1 MGETTD
7 TPSNTMRN
15 GVVDLLGLGP
25 DYKHVSPARRALM
38 HGSQD
43 SRNAAV
49 KISLID
55 DEPMEVEMHDIQ
67 VDPTLARQAHP
78 NDANRFPVEQAR
90 STLDLSNTTRRP
102 LRAHH
107 NRRNNLRNSSR
118 YPQDGYYTPIGTVYR
133 DLDDDRGRAYPYDCL
148 TREPSPEILRN
159 RGEAIFVSNMADH
172 DVKEER
178 DDRRDGDRYRGGGH
192 NKRRRDGEHAT
203 RQLEASGML
212 TQADGDDNYNRDRGR
227 GPQRR
232 RNDDG
237 PPRRR
242 YEEPPFPKLR
252 RLLLNIASSTKL
264 PQDEAIEIAKYF
276 GEHFDDERLRSD
288 FFDVWVQLLI
298 EQPFKIP
305 FVAAV
310 ALYGN
315 EVKPEI
321 AIEAMK
327 RVGERAQQ
335 ALNAGEWKE
344 FKQLLRFFACLQPLF
359 EDDGVFT
366 ILGQL
371 FDTVVDLQSANEND
385 VRHCALFHIQFA
397 NVSRLLVSSLSR
409 SSSSPFLTR

>member
-1 MGETTD
+1 MNGTSHTAG
-7 TPSNTMRN
+7 NTANN
-15 GVVDLLGLGP
+15 GYAHLLGLGTELE
-25 DYKHVSPARRALM
+25 YVSPERRALI
-38 HGSQD
+38 HGQDHSQD
-43 SRNAAV
+43 APV
-49 KISLID
+49 GISLID
-55 DEPMEVEMHDIQ
+55 DEPMEVEMHDMQ

-78 NDANRFPVEQAR
+78 NDDANHFQTEQAR
-90 STLDLSNTTRRP
+90 STLDLSNTTQRL

-107 NRRNNLRNSSR
+107 NRRNHFRTSDK
-118 YPQDGYYTPIGTVYR
+118 YPQNCYYTPRQSVYR
-133 DLDDDRGRAYPYDCL
+133 DLDDDRGRAYPYHRQ
-148 TREPSPEILRN
+148 TRELSPDTLRN
-159 RGEAIFVSNMADH
+159 RGEAIYVSNMADL

-178 DDRRDGDRYRGGGH
+178 DERRDGDRYRGGGH

-203 RQLEASGML
+203 RQSSVVATL
-212 TQADGDDNYNRDRGR
+212 TRVDGEDNYNRDRGR

-385 VRHCALFHIQFA
+385 VGYIALPK
-397 NVSRLLVSSLSR
+397 S
-409 SSSSPFLTR
+409 